1 MNKVFDM
8 GIMACENVQ
17 AWNGT
22 LKFGTGSDSSFEPA
36 EVTDGAFVM
45 LGGLADDAVYAGMRD
60 YDCYYAY
67 APDATTY
74 TAEEIA
80 VVDLA
85 EVMGGVVGGNYYKIG
100 AKTVGLVGQAGYPM
114 RYRKMHKGDKFWLGA
129 GCFTDIPTVG
139 AYAKLTAN
147 AVELT
152 PADEAPVSGF
162 AVVIR
167 ASKPLAQG
175 TTVAY
180 ANGAFE
186 QVYLVEVM

>member
-8 GIMACENVQ
+8 GLMACEDVQ

-36 EVTDGAFVM
+36 EVTDGAFVI
-45 LGGLADDAVYAGMRD
+45 LGGLADDEVYAGEKD
-60 YDCYYAY
+60 WNTYYAY

-74 TAEEIA
+74 TKDDVV

-85 EVMGGVVGGNYYKIG
+85 EVMGGVIGGNYYKMG
-100 AKTVGLVGQAGYPM
+100 AKTVDLKGQAGYAM
-114 RYRKMHKGDKFWLGA
+114 RYRKMCKGDKFWLGA
-129 GCFTDIPTVG
+129 GCFTDTPVVG
-139 AYAKLTAN
+139 EYAGLTAN

-152 PADEAPVSGF
+152 PAETAPQAGF
-162 AVVIR
+162 GVAIR
-167 ASKPLAQG
+167 ASKPLTQG

-180 ANGAFE
+180 SNGAFV
-186 QVYLVEVM
+186 QAYLVEVL